1 MIAALLAG
9 LLTTGRAW
17 AEATEIRF
25 AQQFSMGYL
34 EFNVMKHLGLLEK
47 HLAAA
52 GLPPVKVTY
61 VTFNGPDMMNDALLS
76 GSIDIASGGV
86 PGLLT
91 IWSKTWHTNQE
102 VRGISALSE
111 SPILLNSRN
120 PKVHAITDLT
130 SADRIALPAVKVAI
144 QAALLEM
151 AAARQWGDASYD
163 KLDALTFSLS
173 PPDATAGLLSGSS
186 DFNAAFTVPPYQEM
200 QLKDPAV
207 HTILSSYDVIG
218 PSTGATAWTSK
229 KFHDDNPKLYRAL
242 VDAMQEASDYIPTPY
257 QGNSRL
263 LRGGL
268 ESQDRH
274 RPDGKD
280 HVRSALQIHP
290 DPARHDQMGRVH
302 AQGRPHQ
309 EHHDEL
315 ERSVLARN
323 IQSRW
328 VVGRPNVVCAETSA
342 HRKMIVCI
350 RSRSGAAWTFRSR
363 SSISP
368 APSRCCSGACTWCR
382 PASSAPS
389 AHA

>member
-1 MIAALLAG
+1 LIIAALLASV
-9 LLTTGRAW
+9 LTTGRAW

-91 IWSKTWHTNQE
+91 IWSKTWHTSQE

-130 SADRIALPAVKVAI
+130 DADRIALPAVKVAI

-151 AAARQWGDASYD
+151 AAAKQWGDSSYD
-163 KLDALTFSLS
+163 KLDHLTFSLS

-207 HTILSSYDVIG
+207 HTILSSLDVIG

-229 KFHDDNPKLYRAL
+229 KFHDDNPKLYKAL
-242 VDAMQEASDYIPTPY
+242 VDAMQEASDYIAAHPKETVQFFASDAKAKVDTDLMDKIMADPHYKYILTP
-257 QGNSRL
+257 
-263 LRGGL
+263 
-268 ESQDRH
+268 
-274 RPDGKD
+274 
-280 HVRSALQIHP
+280 
-290 DPARHDQMGRVH
+290 H
-302 AQGRPHQ
+302 AT
-309 EHHDEL
+309 
-315 ERSVLARN
+315 
-323 IQSRW
+323 IKW
-328 VVGRPNVVCAETSA
+328 VAFMHKVGRIKNTTTSW
-342 HRKMIVCI
+342 KDLFWPEIYNLDG
-350 RSRSGAAWTFRSR
+350 S
-363 SSISP
+363 
-368 APSRCCSGACTWCR
+368 
-382 PASSAPS
+382 
-389 AHA
+389 

>member
-1 MIAALLAG
+1 MIAVLLAC
-9 LLTTGRAW
+9 LLTTSRAW

-242 VDAMQEASDYIPTPY
+242 VDAMQEASDYIPTHIKETVGFY
-257 QGNSRL
+257 AADSKARIDTDL
-263 LRGGL
+263 M
-268 ESQDRH
+268 EKIMS
-274 RPDGKD
+274 
-280 HVRSALQIHP
+280 
-290 DPARHDQMGRVH
+290 DPRYKYILTPH
-302 AQGRPHQ
+302 ATT
-309 EHHDEL
+309 
-315 ERSVLARN
+315 
-323 IQSRW
+323 RW
-328 VVGRPNVVCAETSA
+328 VEFMHKVGRIKNTTTSW
-342 HRKMIVCI
+342 KDLFWPEIYNLDG
-350 RSRSGAAWTFRSR
+350 S
-363 SSISP
+363 
-368 APSRCCSGACTWCR
+368 
-382 PASSAPS
+382 
-389 AHA
+389 